1 LFARSSSLDREATN
15 SNNAKDGTMR
25 DEAGSAPHG
34 SCRSE
39 KRFPGYYPPMT
50 WIIDEIVAQGGE
62 VFFDEYMDLVL
73 YHPIHGYYSGDEPRY
88 GRERDFLTAPTA
100 SEWYSRVMTRLLVR
114 VFDETGPLRLIDVA
128 SGDGAVISGVLE
140 TLGPRASNVLAGV
153 VSVERSPAMRRL
165 QRDRLAAA
173 PVDVHWAEDV
183 AQMGSSSDP
192 TVIHA
197 SELYDALPVARVVG
211 GEKRIEELAVGVQAG
226 GLVWKRRPPRTE
238 VEAYFL
244 HHGVELEEGQVA
256 EANLGAEPLHTK
268 LLEAAGQR
276 GLSLVLDYGY
286 EAKRLFNPRG
296 RRGGSLST
304 FHRHELGRDPLASPG
319 EVDLTAHVNW
329 DDLRGAAAS
338 AGWEEIGLWPL
349 AEFLVRAGIAE
360 ELEERGLGM
369 EADLDAATITARQ
382 EVKRLLDPEG
392 MGSDLKML
400 VQAKGDMIDTAR
412 RALSIE

>member
-1 LFARSSSLDREATN
+1 MS
-15 SNNAKDGTMR
+15 
-25 DEAGSAPHG
+25 
-34 SCRSE
+34 
-39 KRFPGYYPPMT
+39 

-62 VFFDEYMDLVL
+62 VFFDEYMNLVL

-88 GRERDFLTAPTA
+88 GREGDFLTAPTA

-114 VFDETGPLRLIDVA
+114 VFDQTGPLRLIDVA

-165 QRDRLAAA
+165 
-173 PVDVHWAEDV
+173 
-183 AQMGSSSDP
+183 
-192 TVIHA
+192 
-197 SELYDALPVARVVG
+197 ELYDALPVARVVG
-211 GEKRIEELAVGVQAG
+211 VEKSVEELAVGVQAG
-226 GLVWKRRPPRTE
+226 ELVWRRRPPRRE
-238 VEAYFL
+238 VEAYFVR
-244 HHGVELEEGQVA
+244 HGVELEEGQVA
-256 EANLGAEPLHTK
+256 EANLGAEPLHTR

-304 FHRHELGRDPLASPG
+304 FRRHELGRDPLISPG

-329 DDLRGAAAS
+329 DDLRDAAAH
-338 AGWEEIGLWPL
+338 AAWREIGLWPL

-360 ELEERGLGM
+360 ELEDHGLGM
-369 EADLDAATITARQ
+369 EADLDATTITARQ

-400 VQAKGDMIDTAR
+400 VQAKGEMVDIAQSV
-412 RALSIE
+412 LSLPQ